1 LLTLFAIANKFLL
14 YSFYYCDEQKQK
26 EKEAQYLQL
35 AESWGKA
42 TVSRAR
48 CGPAYHVPKPA
59 NPLRAVRNNL
69 KTPPPRQLK
78 SGCGE
83 KGQVADQAGTP
94 HPVSGGEHIFSVMLG
109 ADGDPFYEPGD
120 EPPCIPD
127 GPDPQNYLNIFGYT
141 PPPLL
146 ALNKNQLP
154 PRSPSPSDYGE
165 PLF

>member
-1 LLTLFAIANKFLL
+1 M
-14 YSFYYCDEQKQK
+14 YSFYDYDEQKQK
-26 EKEAQYLQL
+26 EVQYLQL

-59 NPLRAVRNNL
+59 NLLKAVRNNL

-78 SGCGE
+78 SGWGE
-83 KGQVADQAGTP
+83 KGKVVDQAASP
-94 HPVSGGEHIFSVMLG
+94 HPVSGGEHISSVMPE
-109 ADGDPFYEPGD
+109 ADGDPFYEAGD
-120 EPPCIPD
+120 EPSCIPD
-127 GPDPQNYLNIFGYT
+127 GSDPQNYLNIFGYT

-154 PRSPSPSDYGE
+154 QRSPSPSDYGE